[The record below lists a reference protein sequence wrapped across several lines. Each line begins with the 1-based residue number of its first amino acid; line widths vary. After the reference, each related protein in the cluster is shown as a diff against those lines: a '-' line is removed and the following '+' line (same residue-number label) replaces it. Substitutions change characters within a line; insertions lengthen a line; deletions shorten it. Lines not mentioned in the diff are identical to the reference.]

1 MSGIGGGFGRYL
13 RVDLDTGTAEGMPIP
28 DAVRRGFIGGA
39 GLGAWI
45 LTTAEPEGDP
55 IAFVFSPLVGTPLTT
70 SAKFAVVA
78 RSPLTGLLNDAL
90 ASSHFAIQGK
100 MTGHDAIVL
109 TGRAAEPSVVVIDD
123 GATWLEPA
131 GDLMGLAAGDAE
143 EHLRARLGRG
153 FRAAAIGPAGERLVP
168 FATVSHDGR
177 HAGRGGHGAVLGLKN
192 VKAIAVRGRTPVPL
206 ADPKRV
212 LEIAADLRTRSFG
225 PATEKYRELGTL
237 ANLLAF
243 NALNTLPTRNF
254 QAATFEGAAALS
266 AEQASELKQ
275 RTRHS
280 CASCTIGCGH
290 IYETADGNGARLEY
304 ENAFALGPLCGV
316 GDPAAV
322 VEASRLCDTLGID
335 TISAGGTIAFA
346 MECVERGLL
355 DAPWLRFGSGEALL
369 RALGEIG
376 SGEGIGPLLRMG
388 SRRLAEHLGG
398 DAISFAAQVKG
409 LELPGYEPRTLQS
422 MALGLAVNARGADH
436 NRSGAYEA
444 DFSQRVDRLHGG
456 TDSVVAAID
465 TEDNAALIDSMI
477 LCKFLRG
484 VFTDARIEWATL
496 LNAVTG
502 CDYDAEELGQV
513 AGRIVT
519 TKKLFNVSHGWTPDQ
534 DTLPDRFLDEPLQTG
549 AGTTVTLPRERLAGM
564 VREYNL
570 RRGWDEQG
578 FPLVEA
584 KDLVPA

>member
-13 RVDLDTGTAEGMPIP
+13 RISLDTGSAEAVPIP
-28 DAVRRGFIGGA
+28 DAVRRSFIGGA

-45 LTTAEPEGDP
+45 LTAAEPDGDP

-109 TGRAAEPSVVVIDD
+109 TGAAPEPSVVVVDD
-123 GATWLEPA
+123 GDIRLERA
-131 GDLMGLAAGDAE
+131 GDLWGLPAAEAE
-143 EHLRARLGRG
+143 ERLRDRLGRG
-153 FRAAAIGPAGERLVP
+153 YRAAAIGPAGEQLVP

-177 HAGRGGHGAVLGLKN
+177 HAGRGGHGAVLGAKN
-192 VKAIAVRGRTPVPL
+192 VKAVAVRGRTRVPL
-206 ADPKRV
+206 ADPDRV
-212 LEIAADLRTRSFG
+212 LEIAADLRARSFG

-254 QAATFEGAAALS
+254 QAATFEHAGAIS
-266 AEQASELKQ
+266 AEQASELRQ
-275 RTRHS
+275 RTRNY

-290 IYETADGNGARLEY
+290 IYEAADGNGARLEY

-346 MECVERGLL
+346 MECAERGLL

-369 RALGEIG
+369 RALHEIG
-376 SGEGIGPLLRMG
+376 SGEGTGPLLRMG

-398 DAISFAAQVKG
+398 GAIAFAAQVKG

-456 TDSVVAAID
+456 SASVAAAID
-465 TEDNAALIDSMI
+465 TEDNSALIDSMI

-484 VFTDARIEWATL
+484 VFTDARMEWATL

-502 CDYDAEELGQV
+502 CDYDAEELGEV

-519 TKKLFNVSHGWTPDQ
+519 TKKLFNVGHGWTPET
-534 DTLPDRFLDEPLQTG
+534 DTLPDRFLDEPLETS
-549 AGTTVTLPRERLAGM
+549 AGTVVTLPRERLQAM
-564 VREYNL
+564 VREYNV

-578 FPLVEA
+578 FPKVEA